1 MKRIDKERALFE
13 QLYKSI
19 QQPDG
24 TVLPVGALLQRAAHK
39 FPEST
44 ALIFN
49 NQTISFKQLFYQSV
63 QFGKLIAQKNIKK
76 NERVL
81 IFVENSP
88 FFYVAYFAAA
98 QLGAVVVPLNTFLT
112 EQELEHV
119 VHDSSPTLIIT
130 SSTLYERAQ
139 AKAQEIPI
147 LTEKD
152 ADLQS
157 NAPDQLPSITISNH
171 ADNEMAVLLYTSGT
185 TGLPKGVMLSS
196 KNIMTNVLQV
206 IARVNITDQERVFGI
221 LPLFHSFAQNI
232 CIWASFFL
240 GCTVILLP
248 KIDRRSIFAGLA
260 QKPTVIV
267 GVPALYG
274 LFCLLKNLDF
284 ENVKYFVSG
293 GDALPDKIRAGFEI
307 VYGRKICNGY
317 GMTEASPVIAADLD
331 DVLVPTSTIGRPMV
345 NIECTIRGDQN
356 KELPPFAIG
365 EIWVKGDNV
374 MLGYY
379 NAPEATKAI
388 IEDGWLKTGDLGYT
402 DDQGRIVISGRAKD
416 LIAHKG
422 FKIYPQEIEN
432 VLMGHPLVINV
443 GVIGVKQEDVGEMP
457 IAYVQVKE
465 LTDTTKHE
473 LRELCQ
479 RKLAAYKVPRDFIC
493 TVDPLPVTT
502 TNKVDKKVLRKKH
515 Q

>member
-1 MKRIDKERALFE
+1 MKHFSRKE
-13 QLYKSI
+13 QLLFDTLYNSI
-19 QQPDG
+19 VHNGQ
-24 TVLPVGALLQRAAHK
+24 VMPVGALLQRAAQK

-49 NQTISFKQLFYQSV
+49 NQHISFKQLFYQAF
-63 QFGKLIAQKNIKK
+63 QFGLVLKTKIKK
-76 NERVL
+76 DERVL

-88 FFYVAYFAAA
+88 FFYVAYFAVA
-98 QLGAVVVPLNTFLT
+98 QLGGVVVPLNTFLT
-112 EQELEHV
+112 EQELEHIIK
-119 VHDSSPTLIIT
+119 DSKPTLII
-130 SSTLYERAQ
+130 SSLTLYDRIH
-139 AKAQEIPI
+139 AKAHEILI

-152 ADLQS
+152 ADL
-157 NAPDQLPSITISNH
+157 ATAVPDKIPDIIVPNH
-171 ADNEMAVLLYTSGT
+171 GENEMAVLLYTSGT

-206 IARVNITDQERVFGI
+206 VARVNITEQERVFGI

-232 CIWASFFL
+232 CIWSSFFL

-248 KIDRRSIFAGLA
+248 KIDRRAIYAGLA

-274 LFCLLKNLDF
+274 LFCLLRNLDF

-345 NIECTIRGDQN
+345 YVTCTIRGEN
-356 KELPPFAIG
+356 GRELPSYAVG
-365 EIWVKGDNV
+365 EIWVKGNNI

-379 NAPEATKAI
+379 NSPEATKAI
-388 IEDGWLKTGDLGYT
+388 IEDGWLKTGDLGYI
-402 DDQGRIVISGRAKD
+402 DADNRIIISGRVKD
-416 LIAHKG
+416 LIANKG

-432 VLMGHPLVINV
+432 VLMGHPLVMNV
-443 GVIGVKQEDVGEMP
+443 GVIGVKQEDVGEIP
-457 IAYVQVKE
+457 VAYVQVKE
-465 LTDTTKHE
+465 LTDTIQQE

-479 RKLAAYKVPRDFIC
+479 CKLAPYKVPRDFIC
-493 TVDPLPVTT
+493 TTEPLPVTT

>member
-1 MKRIDKERALFE
+1 MKDAKESTLFK
-13 QLYKSI
+13 QLYESI
-19 QQPDG
+19 LQPDG
-24 TVLPVGALLQRAAHK
+24 TVMPVGALLQRAAQK
-39 FPEST
+39 FPDST
-44 ALIFN
+44 ALIYDN
-49 NQTISFKQLFYQSV
+49 KPITFKQLFYQAV
-63 QFGKLIAQKNIKK
+63 QCGLHLERTIKK
-76 NERVL
+76 NDRVL
-81 IFVENSP
+81 IFVENNP
-88 FFYVAYFAAA
+88 FFYVTYFATA
-98 QLGAVVVPLNTFLT
+98 QRGAVVVPLNTFLT
-112 EQELEHV
+112 EQELAHIIA
-119 VHDSSPTLIIT
+119 DSAPALIIT
-130 SSTLYERAQ
+130 SSALLSRVTS
-139 AKAQEIPI
+139 KAGDIPVI
-147 LTEKD
+147 TEKD
-152 ADLQS
+152 VPLS
-157 NAPDQLPSITISNH
+157 DQLTEDLPSIAIPGHS
-171 ADNEMAVLLYTSGT
+171 DDEMAVLLYTSGT

-196 KNIMTNVLQV
+196 KNIMTNVIQV
-206 IARVNITDQERVFGI
+206 IARVQITNQERVFGI

-232 CIWASFFL
+232 CIWSSFFL

-248 KIDRRSIFAGLA
+248 KIDRRSIYAGLA

-284 ENVKYFVSG
+284 QNVKYFVSG

-317 GMTEASPVIAADLD
+317 GMTEASPVIAADLED
-331 DVLVPTSTIGRPMV
+331 QLVPTSSIGRPMV
-345 NIECTIRGDQN
+345 HIDCTIRGDGN
-356 KELPPFAIG
+356 KPLPHYAIG

-379 NAPEATKAI
+379 NAPQATAAI
-388 IEDGWLKTGDLGYT
+388 IEDGWLKTGDLGYI
-402 DDQGRIVISGRAKD
+402 DDAHRIIISGRAKD

-443 GVIGVKQEDVGEMP
+443 GVIGAPQEDVGEIP

-465 LTDTTKHE
+465 VTDTLKHE

-479 RKLAAYKVPRDFIC
+479 RKLASYKVPRDFIC
-493 TVDPLPVTT
+493 TIDPLPVTT
-502 TNKVDKKVLRKKH
+502 TNKVDKKVLRKNH